1 MLVEYLAFYFRQ
13 AKIVSV
19 GDYFG
24 PARYKDLLRD
34 VKQGN
39 GLSYLTR
46 LDISVVVV
54 QVRRSEASWSPFY
67 NRFRAQLKNN
77 RFKEYRYLDENVA
90 IFLRNDINPSPL
102 LTTATE

>member
-1 MLVEYLAFYFRQ
+1 LLAEYLAFYFRQ

-24 PARYKDLLRD
+24 PARYQDLFRD
-34 VKQGN
+34 VTQGN
-39 GLSYLTR
+39 GLPYLTR
-46 LDISVVVV
+46 LDISAVVI
-54 QVRRSEASWSPFY
+54 QERRSEASWSPFY
-67 NRFRAQLKNN
+67 DRFRAQLKNN

-90 IFLRNDINPSPL
+90 VFLRNDIKPSPL